1 MHTYARADF
10 FCAISENL
18 SKKFLFFVTSRA
30 PAISPKSANGWGAW
44 KYSCRLRLTP
54 RGYEIVPR
62 GGTGFGVFVV
72 VGPLHFLERGGASR
86 VVEYLGRVGRAFS
99 AGSYLLTSTK
109 RPKRQV
115 TKIAGVCHHLPIR
128 VYTFAP
134 EIALEVAPVA
144 DSLGTVLRCKL
155 SELAWC
161 AQCRPDLISRSPP

>member
-115 TKIAGVCHHLPIR
+115 TKIAGVTTCQYGSIHLHQR
-128 VYTFAP
+128 
-134 EIALEVAPVA
+134 
-144 DSLGTVLRCKL
+144 
-155 SELAWC
+155 
-161 AQCRPDLISRSPP
+161 SRSKSRLLRTALARYCDAN